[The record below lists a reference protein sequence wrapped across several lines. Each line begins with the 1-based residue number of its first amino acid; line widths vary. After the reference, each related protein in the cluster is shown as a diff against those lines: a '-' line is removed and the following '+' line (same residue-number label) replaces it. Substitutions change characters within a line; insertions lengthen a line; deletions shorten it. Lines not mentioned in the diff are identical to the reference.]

1 MPARLPVSSRLGD
14 CQVAAVALGIG
25 LATAVGCS
33 GAGSPA
39 APSPSAEGLIVTG
52 TITDRLAK
60 SPLGGSTIFFKG
72 PVNVSA
78 QVAPDGTYQ
87 LDGLVVGEYDVSVIG
102 PLHVPHETEE
112 IEISS
117 SKSLSL
123 SVVPMGAT
131 AFGATIDETFQRFF
145 HQLARVS
152 SASSVQLRKWVILPT
167 ELYLVEGTVPAE
179 QFAVVRDELER
190 VNAEVVPALWCD
202 GVGPLRITTGP
213 DAPSDVD
220 GRIVVR
226 PNWDDGTG
234 GTVGQILVRSGRVR
248 LNVFRSGDNR
258 VQTPQEVR
266 GILAH
271 ELFHVAG
278 AFHVCGGGLGENPFG
293 FSRENCPFPD
303 SLMANLGDLPWRP
316 SPEDR
321 LASCLIYS
329 PDTVPGNRYQ
339 DINPYYARR

>member
-1 MPARLPVSSRLGD
+1 MPARRSGSSRWATRYVLPTALGLGL
-14 CQVAAVALGIG
+14 AAVA
-25 LATAVGCS
+25 GCS
-33 GAGSPA
+33 GAGAPA
-39 APSPSAEGLIVTG
+39 APAPTPGSITVTG
-52 TITDRLAK
+52 TITDRLAG

-78 QVAPDGTYQ
+78 QVAADGTYE
-87 LDGLVVGEYDVSVIG
+87 LRELEAGEYNVTITGAAHVTHETRNVSVTQSADVSF
-102 PLHVPHETEE
+102 
-112 IEISS
+112 
-117 SKSLSL
+117 
-123 SVVPMGAT
+123 SVVPLGAT
-131 AFGATIDETFQRFF
+131 TFGATVDETFQRFF

-152 SASSVQLRKWVILPT
+152 NAGSVQLRKWVIPPT
-167 ELYLVEGTVPAE
+167 ELYLVEGAVPDE
-179 QFAVVRDELER
+179 QFTLVRQELAR
-190 VNAEVVPALWCD
+190 VNAELVPALWCD
-202 GVGPLRITTGP
+202 LVGPLRVTIGS

-220 GRIVVR
+220 GRIVVT

-234 GTVGQILVRSGRVR
+234 GTVGQVQVRSGRVR
-248 LNVFRSGDNR
+248 LNVFRSGDGR
-258 VQTPQEVR
+258 VQTTQEVR

-278 AFHVCGGGLGENPFG
+278 AFHVCGGALGENPFG
-293 FSRENCPFPD
+293 FSRENCPVPD

-329 PDTVPGNRYQ
+329 PDTVPGNRYP